1 MPDTPEARDRR
12 YNAHAARFIPKLTS
26 ALIRSVE
33 PAISAVELGATP
45 AIAASFVKDTPVE
58 LVLSQLYRVVFPDE
72 ASRVYSDLTNG
83 IKALAPADVKDSWLA
98 RASRFIRTEG
108 ATVLKGLTDR
118 TREIVRDVL
127 EEALKQGL
135 GIQEAARELR
145 KQVAQVSRSR
155 AEAICRTEILSA
167 SNSGSLAGAQA
178 TGLRL
183 QKAWLA
189 TNGSRT
195 RESHRIANGQLQPLD
210 GFFTVGAGQGR
221 YPGDPL
227 LPVGERTR
235 CRCTVTYKPIN

>member
-1 MPDTPEARDRR
+1 
-12 YNAHAARFIPKLTS
+12 
-26 ALIRSVE
+26 
-33 PAISAVELGATP
+33 
-45 AIAASFVKDTPVE
+45 VKDTAVE

-108 ATVLKGLTDR
+108 VVVLKGLTDR

-127 EEALKQGL
+127 TDALERGL
-135 GIQEAARELR
+135 GIQEAAKELR
-145 KQVAQVSRSR
+145 QQVAQVSRSR
-155 AEAICRTEILSA
+155 AEAIVRSELVAA
-167 SNSGSLAGAQA
+167 SNAGSLQGAQS

-183 QKAWLA
+183 QKKWLA
-189 TNGSRT
+189 TNGART

-210 GFFTVGAGQGR
+210 GFFSVGQGQGR

-227 LPVGERTR
+227 LPIGERVR